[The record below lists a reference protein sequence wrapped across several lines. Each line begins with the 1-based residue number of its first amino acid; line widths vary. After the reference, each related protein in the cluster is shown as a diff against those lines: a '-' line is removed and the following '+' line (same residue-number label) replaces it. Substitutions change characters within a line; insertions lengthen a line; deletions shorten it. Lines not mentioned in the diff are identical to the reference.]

1 MRNYRSQFKSLLLF
15 LMIVFLVLSNSY
27 IARIFAQGRDADIYE
42 QIRPMAEVLDEILR
56 SYVREPDPDAIV
68 EGAIKGMMNSLDEH
82 SSFIPKK
89 ALEQMTEDTEGE
101 FEGIGV
107 SIHLNK
113 DGNVA
118 IFQPIMGSPAAKAG
132 LHAGDVIV
140 KINDVLTKGMSLDEA
155 RDLIRGPSG
164 TRVRLTIFRELTG
177 DGQQGEEFEVEVERG
192 KIPLESIS
200 EARILT
206 NGIGY
211 IRVSDFKKTTAEEI
225 AQRIDTLKGQ
235 GMKSLILDL
244 RWNVGG
250 LFNAAKEVAELFLP
264 KGTLVTYT
272 KGRNNA
278 DGSLTESIRLKT
290 QRNPILPESFPLVLL
305 VNEYT
310 ASSAEI
316 VTGAL
321 EYWSRAIVVGTKT
334 YGKGSVQTIIPLR
347 SPEGSALRLTTA
359 LYYTPADVTID
370 KQGILP
376 DVEVSMT
383 KEESVRLIEQMIR
396 SMENDPN
403 KKNEQNHGS
412 VTGNEVTA
420 ETVEDV
426 QLKRAV
432 EILQENLVFSELVAK
447 YHKDVKETQREASQ
461 ASDKVAAVDSE
472 AKSGE

>member
-264 KGTLVTYT
+264 KGALVTYT

>member
-1 MRNYRSQFKSLLLF
+1 MKDYRSQFRSLF
-15 LMIVFLVLSNSY
+15 LFLLISLLVLSNGY
-27 IARIFAQGRDADIYE
+27 IARIFAQGRETDIYE
-42 QIRPMAEVLDEILR
+42 QVRPMAEVLDEILR
-56 SYVREPDPDAIV
+56 SYVREPEPDKIV

-82 SSFIPKK
+82 SSYIPKK

-164 TRVRLTIFRELTG
+164 TKVRLTIYRELNG
-177 DGQQGEEFEVEVERG
+177 ERQQGEEFDVEVERG
-192 KIPLESIS
+192 KIPLESIA
-200 EARILT
+200 EARVLSG
-206 NGIGY
+206 GIGY
-211 IRVSDFKKTTAEEI
+211 IRVTDFKKTTAEEI
-225 AQRIDTLKGQ
+225 TQKINLLKDQ

-250 LFNAAKEVAELFLP
+250 LFNAARDVAELLLP
-264 KGTLVTYT
+264 KGSLVTYT
-272 KGRNNA
+272 KGRNTA

-290 QRNPILPESFPLVLL
+290 QRQPILPESFPVVLL

-321 EYWSRAIVVGTKT
+321 EYWARAIVVGTKT

-347 SPEGSALRLTTA
+347 SPEGSAIRLTTA

-376 DVEVSMT
+376 DVEVPMT

-396 SMENDPN
+396 SIENDPN

-432 EILQENLVFSELVAK
+432 EILQEEPVFSKLVAK
-447 YHKDVKETQREASQ
+447 YHKDVRETQKEAGATSEQ
-461 ASDKVAAVDSE
+461 VATAVPGAESTE
-472 AKSGE
+472 